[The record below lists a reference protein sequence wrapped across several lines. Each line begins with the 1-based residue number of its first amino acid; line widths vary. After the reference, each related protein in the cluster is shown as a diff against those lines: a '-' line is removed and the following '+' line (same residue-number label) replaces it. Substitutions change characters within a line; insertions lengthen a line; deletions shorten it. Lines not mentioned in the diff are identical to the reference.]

1 MNDFR
6 QMLDQQLGKLEAE
19 QELIDQAI
27 TEIRRRQGILEEIAG
42 WNLVDEETEPA
53 QPQESEN
60 HSGSPEW
67 GNVNHRKK
75 LGEPETIPRAGSE
88 PSPALRK
95 GPRSFSWFTWSNRPF
110 SVLVAASAHQYLA
123 DLLFWNFPPGPPV
136 GKKR

>member
-6 QMLDQQLGKLEAE
+6 QMLDQQLGKMEAE
-19 QELIDQAI
+19 QLLIDQAI

-67 GNVNHRKK
+67 AMSITEK
-75 LGEPETIPRAGSE
+75 A
-88 PSPALRK
+88 
-95 GPRSFSWFTWSNRPF
+95 W
-110 SVLVAASAHQYLA
+110 
-123 DLLFWNFPPGPPV
+123 
-136 GKKR
+136 